1 MARPDS
7 AFVVLRRHGQ
17 VLLVHSR
24 SDRRWQ
30 LPGGRIEWRE
40 TPWAAARRECGEET
54 GLTPRL
60 VRLTGVYHR
69 RDGTQAY
76 VFAGRLVGSR
86 SVCGPTGEIKAQ
98 RWVTLSDAQRL
109 LARRHWRRLQDALRP
124 ARFEPR
130 RLARARG

>member
-30 LPGGRIEWRE
+30 LPGGRIEWGE
-40 TPWAAARRECGEET
+40 TPWAAARRECGEES

-69 RDGTQAY
+69 SDDTKAY
-76 VFAGRLVGSR
+76 VFIGRLVGSR
-86 SVCGPTGEIKAQ
+86 SLCGPTGEISAQ
-98 RWVTLSDAQRL
+98 RWVSLPEAQRL

-124 ARFEPR
+124 AFSARPR
-130 RLARARG
+130 AASARG

>member
-7 AFVVLRRHGQ
+7 AFVVLRHHAQ
-17 VLLVHSR
+17 VLLVRSR
-24 SDRRWQ
+24 ADRRWQ
-30 LPGGRIEWRE
+30 LPGGRIEWGE
-40 TPWAAARRECGEET
+40 TPWAAARRECTEEA

-69 RDGTQAY
+69 RDKSNAY

-86 SVCGPTGEIKAQ
+86 AVCGPTPEIKAQ
-98 RWVTLSDAQRL
+98 RWVSLPDAQRL

-124 ARFEPR
+124 AFSAPR
-130 RLARARG
+130 RVASARG